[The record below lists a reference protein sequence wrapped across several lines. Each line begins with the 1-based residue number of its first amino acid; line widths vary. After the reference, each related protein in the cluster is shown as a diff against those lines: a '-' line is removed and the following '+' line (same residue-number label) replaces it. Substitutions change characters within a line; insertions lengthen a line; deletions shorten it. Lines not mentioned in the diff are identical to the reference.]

1 MKITDFIAALSFM
14 LSIYIFFENRSLKAK
29 YRERDM
35 YESLYIDYLL
45 KEIPDARHKLV
56 FSKGKNSSDELM
68 RVSQKMRHDILY
80 FKYTHEK
87 IYDKLKNNL
96 MAIEDKVVA
105 INNFGDDEE
114 RFKKNE
120 VEINK
125 NINQIYDLLLI
136 KLPKDKH

>member
-56 FSKGKNSSDELM
+56 FSKGNNSSDELM